1 MKKLFPLILLLLF
14 TATAVSAQKSKDKKK
29 DNTEYNIGK
38 VPVVNGKV
46 VFEENIKATGSSAAI
61 LAKAHQWIDKR
72 FSDTDI
78 IKFKIYD
85 SETPGTLTVKSE
97 EYITFSKKLLELDR
111 TRITY
116 FLDITAKDN
125 GCTMKMYRIT
135 YWYDEERDGGQHF
148 TAEEY
153 ITDDEAFNKKKTK
166 MLKIPGKFRKKTID
180 LKNNLKKELEQ
191 ALN

>member
-1 MKKLFPLILLLLF
+1 MKKLFPLLLLLLF

-61 LAKAHQWIDKR
+61 LAKAQQWIDKR

-135 YWYDEERDGGQHF
+135 YWYDEENNGGNHF

-153 ITDDEAFNKKKTK
+153 ITDKESFNKKQTK
-166 MLKIPGKFRKKTID
+166 MLKIPGKFRMRTID
-180 LKNNLKKELEQ
+180 LKNKLKADLQ
-191 ALN
+191 DALN

>member
-1 MKKLFPLILLLLF
+1 MKKLFPLLLLLLF

>member
-61 LAKAHQWIDKR
+61 LAKAQQWIDKR

>member
-1 MKKLFPLILLLLF
+1 MKKLFPLLLLLLF

-135 YWYDEERDGGQHF
+135 YWYDEERNGGQHF

>member
-1 MKKLFPLILLLLF
+1 MKKLFPLLLLLLF

-61 LAKAHQWIDKR
+61 LAKAQQWIDKR

-135 YWYDEERDGGQHF
+135 YWYDEERNGGQHF